1 MNQQSHQQPSS
12 QSQGSQHVPL
22 RSQPSRPKN
31 SRRMSTGVKV
41 ALIGAISTIVVAII
55 TYILAPVVINA
66 FTHKP
71 TPTATARPTTPSNV
85 YPPVGWKLAYS
96 DPMKSNSSG
105 YWPVSSGKDGS
116 CSFTNNV
123 YQVSSLTAG
132 GLYCA
137 LQGFD
142 FTNFA
147 FEVQMTITKGDRGAI
162 MFRAD
167 ANSANGYLFWIS
179 PSGTYGLEIW
189 ENNSLSRTLR
199 SSSNAAIYTD
209 LNQLNTVA
217 VVTQGNIFHLYVND
231 QLIDV
236 VTDPAS
242 SFSHGIIWLGVYPVS
257 NPTTQVFFSNVKVWT
272 PSS

>member
-12 QSQGSQHVPL
+12 QSQGSQHVPP

-31 SRRMSTGVKV
+31 SRKMGTGVKV
-41 ALIGAISTIVVAII
+41 ALIGAISTIVAAII
-55 TYILAPVVINA
+55 TSILAPVIINA

-71 TPTATARPTTPSNV
+71 TPTATARPTTTSNV
-85 YPPVGWKLAYS
+85 YPPVGWNLIFS

-105 YWPVSSGKDGS
+105 YWGVASDKYGS
-116 CSFTNNV
+116 CSFTNDV
-123 YQVSSLTAG
+123 YQVSSFTAAGYSCVLT
-132 GLYCA
+132 
-137 LQGFD
+137 GFD

-147 FEVQMTITKGDRGAI
+147 FEVQMTITKGDRGDI
-162 MFRAD
+162 SFRAD
-167 ANSANGYLFWIS
+167 ANAENNYAFWIS

-199 SSSNAAIYTD
+199 SSSNAAINTD

-242 SFSHGIIWLGVYPVS
+242 SFSHGIIWLGAYPVN
-257 NPTTQVFFSNVKVWT
+257 NPTQVFFSNVKVWA